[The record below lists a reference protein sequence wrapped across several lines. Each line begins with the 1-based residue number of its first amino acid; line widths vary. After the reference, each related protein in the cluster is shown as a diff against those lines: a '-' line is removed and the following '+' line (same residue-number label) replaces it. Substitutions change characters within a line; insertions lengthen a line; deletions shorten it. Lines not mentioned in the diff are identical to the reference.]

1 VVDDLPQTIGPGG
14 TVVLGTSPWTYLITG
29 AEMSPSYEPTYYF
42 YAIDPK
48 YKKPKKDKDEGGSQ
62 AGDVLAGSRRAQV
75 IASHDGIEVEYQL
88 PAAARVRATVHDAVG
103 RQLGVL
109 DVGSQQP
116 GTHRLSWNQARG
128 GRKLA
133 SGAYFV
139 LLDMGSEKS
148 TLKAVIR

>member
-1 VVDDLPQTIGPGG
+1 MRRSEQARMLIGLTIPGSGP
-14 TVVLGTSPWTYLITG
+14 V
-29 AEMSPSYEPTYYF
+29 A
-42 YAIDPK
+42 
-48 YKKPKKDKDEGGSQ
+48 
-62 AGDVLAGSRRAQV
+62 R
-75 IASHDGIEVEYQL
+75 
-88 PAAARVRATVHDAVG
+88 PAAACVRATVHDAVG

-116 GTHRLSWNQARG
+116 GTHRLSWNHDRG

-139 LLDMGSEKS
+139 LIDMGVEKV